1 MSRKE
6 LSEHD
11 REHGRRLGDYLA
23 KRRRREAVSAQD
35 LATAAGVSVDTV
47 RSVET
52 GRVAT
57 PAFLTVARLAGVL
70 GVSLDDVH
78 SAAVHRT
85 GRRRR

>member
-1 MSRKE
+1 MY
-6 LSEHD
+6 D

-23 KRRRREAVSAQD
+23 KRRLRKAVSAQD
-35 LATAAGVSVDTV
+35 LATAAGLSVDTV

-57 PAFLTVARLAGVL
+57 PAFLTVARLADVL
-70 GVSLDDVH
+70 GVSLDE
-78 SAAVHRT
+78 VHRAAAPRA

>member
-1 MSRKE
+1 MGRKE
-6 LSEHD
+6 LTTDD

-23 KRRRREAVSAQD
+23 GRRLRQAFSAQD
-35 LATAAGVSVDTV
+35 LASAAGISVDTV

-57 PAFLTVARLAGVL
+57 PAFLTVARLADVL

-78 SAAVHRT
+78 RAAAQRP